1 MWQRNYLVI
10 MLNYQEI
17 GSRKMDSSKSG
28 GSSSVT
34 KKYKVSGNRVNFV
47 LAELEPATYYD
58 LKLIANNSAGSS
70 QTKYT
75 FATHTITGGK
85 SFLQLTVFVF
95 ILIVADFWGFLFFKL
110 F

>member
-1 MWQRNYLVI
+1 

-70 QTKYT
+70 QTEYT
-75 FATHTITGGK
+75 FATHTITGGR
-85 SFLQLTVFVF
+85 SFLQ
-95 ILIVADFWGFLFFKL
+95 
-110 F
+110 